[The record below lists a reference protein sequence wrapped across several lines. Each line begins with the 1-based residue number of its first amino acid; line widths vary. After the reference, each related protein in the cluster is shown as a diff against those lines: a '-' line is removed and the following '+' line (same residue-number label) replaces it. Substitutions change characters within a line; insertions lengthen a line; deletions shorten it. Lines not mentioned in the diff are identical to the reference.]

1 MTFNGPSLIPWV
13 VQGKSTQLFETVN
26 DIHTVIIFENFN
38 TPAQCLVL
46 IVSDGT
52 YFIPLLIDP
61 EAVKDRFG
69 RKKTLAP
76 YIIALDFRKINDRP
90 VTLKSGIQDVSKNP
104 KVKQWIQV
112 IEGYQLPKEKPIS
125 SYFRNKEITQLFSPF
140 DEIEYNLEKIMNA
153 CYIKDEWAVPQPIN
167 NFSDILN
174 VDDNNE
180 DHTLKVQE
188 QVNMQNIANTQQSMN
203 SQPLENTQ
211 QSVNSQPLENTQQS
225 VNTQKLLN
233 TQQSVDDTHQ
243 PVNSQPLGST
253 QQSVGSLSSEGM
265 QQLVMSLSI
274 DNSQPLEN
282 TEKSVNKQH
291 PTKAK
296 QSVDTPQSINVE
308 RSVKVEPSVDILNP
322 VDVQKSVDVQ
332 QAVNSLQPVNAQQL
346 ANIQDDTNNA
356 PQSQHENS
364 MISSPVAFMEDIWK
378 M

>member
-26 DIHTVIIFENFN
+26 DIHTVIIFEVFYSKNFN

-69 RKKTLAP
+69 P
-76 YIIALDFRKINDRP
+76 YLKGTRAGEYAKYSEYPTINEFTTIR
-90 VTLKSGIQDVSKNP
+90 
-104 KVKQWIQV
+104 
-112 IEGYQLPKEKPIS
+112 
-125 SYFRNKEITQLFSPF
+125 
-140 DEIEYNLEKIMNA
+140 
-153 CYIKDEWAVPQPIN
+153 
-167 NFSDILN
+167 
-174 VDDNNE
+174 
-180 DHTLKVQE
+180 
-188 QVNMQNIANTQQSMN
+188 
-203 SQPLENTQ
+203 NTQ

-364 MISSPVAFMEDIWK
+364 MISSPVAFMEDVIEDSPQTSSQITTRLNEDFFLSPPVQIWK
-378 M
+378 CD